1 MKQLRLFL
9 VWTLFLA
16 HAPMALGQ
24 QTVENGDAGESD
36 PLILAE
42 SEDGSNRAPSS
53 LNRST
58 DLVATDVI
66 EDQAEYTSNQ
76 FAEFFDIVDAK
87 DQDQLLKACRKYFRA
102 KELLDAQFSDK
113 DSELYEKKAEIL
125 EREYSRE
132 LRQVLPES

>member
-1 MKQLRLFL
+1 
-9 VWTLFLA
+9 
-16 HAPMALGQ
+16 MALGQ

-113 DSELYEKKAEIL
+113 DSELYQKKAEIL